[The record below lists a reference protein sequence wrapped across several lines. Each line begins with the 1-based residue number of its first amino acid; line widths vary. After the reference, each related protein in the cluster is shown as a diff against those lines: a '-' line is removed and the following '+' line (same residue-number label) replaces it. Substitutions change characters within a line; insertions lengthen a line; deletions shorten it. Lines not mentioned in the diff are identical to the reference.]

1 LQSFFVPRRKEL
13 GLAAFFRLSFLSL
26 FAGMCL
32 LAPRS
37 GRAQEALLPA
47 GDNIRTALETTDAAN
62 LPSADLSKAG
72 LSEAGL
78 SGVDLSAAP
87 LPAASFPT
95 AEPASGAEGAGG
107 QVSPFKGPVESE
119 VIAEGLASY
128 GNYKIFA
135 AGTRCKLYTAGVEYD
150 RHSWGYLLGSQVDYV
165 AEFLPMVLLREPT
178 KADLYGNPRSHVLKT
193 VPGIGFSPIGV
204 RFQWFSKRAIRPY
217 LEVKG
222 GMLLFDQKAVSPD
235 GSYEQFSLQSAM
247 GVQVKMSQRWGLRL
261 GLFGDFHF
269 SNGFVVPINPGLD
282 VMNSGIGVSYHFGQ

>member
-13 GLAAFFRLSFLSL
+13 GIAAFFRLSFLSL
-26 FAGMCL
+26 LAGMCL
-32 LAPRS
+32 LAPLY
-37 GRAQEALLPA
+37 GRAQDALLPA
-47 GDNIRTALETTDAAN
+47 GDDNRTALETAN
-62 LPSADLSKAG
+62 VAGLPSADLS
-72 LSEAGL
+72 EAGVSEPGL
-78 SGVDLSAAP
+78 AATP
-87 LPAASFPT
+87 LRT
-95 AEPASGAEGAGG
+95 AEPAAGADGGAG
-107 QVSPFKGPVESE
+107 QVLPFKGPVESE

-178 KADLYGNPRSHVLKT
+178 KADLYGNPRSHILKT

-204 RFQWFSKRAIRPY
+204 RFQWLSKRAIRPY